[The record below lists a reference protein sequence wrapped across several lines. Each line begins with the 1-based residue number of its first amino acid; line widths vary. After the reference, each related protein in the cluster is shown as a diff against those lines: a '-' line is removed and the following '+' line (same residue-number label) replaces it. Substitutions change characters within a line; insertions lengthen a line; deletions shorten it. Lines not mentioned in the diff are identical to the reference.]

1 MRRTEKG
8 RIHLHSRK
16 QLAFSLCISEI
27 SASRARVRILR
38 PSLALYAFHRRR
50 QENTFLPSIHS
61 RRWRLRTSI
70 SVWEKGLVTPFSFPL
85 LSFPILRRLSLPRY
99 NATPSNP
106 IHRCFSH
113 PHIALLDCSTTSYWV
128 RAPHCV
134 SKESHI
140 CSSFYDEAIF
150 LICCLSTKLWQDHF
164 CSTLLITRTM
174 SLIPPSPLSPSFSPS
189 FPSSFSCNEI

>member
-1 MRRTEKG
+1 MVSFGTEQFTASPPPNNDRKKRREKNEWMRRTEKG

-16 QLAFSLCISEI
+16 QFAFSLCISEI

-38 PSLALYAFHRRR
+38 PSLALYAFHRC

-61 RRWRLRTSI
+61 RHYCLRTSI

-85 LSFPILRRLSLPRY
+85 LSFPNPAKPPHPRY

-134 SKESHI
+134 SKESHNM
-140 CSSFYDEAIF
+140 
-150 LICCLSTKLWQDHF
+150 LIIL
-164 CSTLLITRTM
+164 
-174 SLIPPSPLSPSFSPS
+174 
-189 FPSSFSCNEI
+189 